1 MQDSQQILKNVKKLL
16 NEHKFIDTDQKLV
29 LMYLKIYKNIRW
41 DKNYISTQDFLNMDI
56 RLVQQIIDAKYIL
69 KLLEDNDK

>member
-1 MQDSQQILKNVKKLL
+1 
-16 NEHKFIDTDQKLV
+16 
-29 LMYLKIYKNIRW
+29 MYLKIYKNIRW

-69 KLLEDNDK
+69 KLLEDDDK